1 MARAIWNGVVVA
13 ESETCEIVEGNH
25 YFPPDALHREHF
37 VPSETRTT
45 CAWKGEAHYFSLR
58 VGDETNVDAAW
69 TYPDPKPAAQNIKD
83 YVAFWKGVRVE
94 G

>member
-25 YFPPDALHREHF
+25 YFPPDALHREYF
-37 VPSETRTT
+37 LPSDTHTT

-58 VGDETNVDAAW
+58 VGEETNVDAAW
-69 TYPDPKPAAQNIKD
+69 TYPDPKPAARNIKD

-94 G
+94 A